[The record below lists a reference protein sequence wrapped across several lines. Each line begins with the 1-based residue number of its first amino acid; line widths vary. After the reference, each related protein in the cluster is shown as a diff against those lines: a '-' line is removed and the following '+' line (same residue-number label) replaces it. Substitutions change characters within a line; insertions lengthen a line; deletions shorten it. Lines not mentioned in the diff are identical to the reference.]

1 VYGHVREAGVP
12 FSILILILL
21 AGGLVIGA
29 VGAWRRDRRLLIAAA
44 ALLASGTGL
53 AVLVAL
59 ALQSM

>member
-1 VYGHVREAGVP
+1 MP

-21 AGGLVIGA
+21 GAGLLIGA
-29 VGAWRRDRRLLIAAA
+29 VGAWRRERRLLVAAA

-53 AVLVAL
+53 ALLVAL